1 MSSYLSYIIIVVLWS
16 FSVTRWV
23 DYFSIFGYYT
33 NETLPNCNFC
43 QNRFKILRNTKKTFE
58 KLPQTIRNLCQ
69 NGKFRQIWS
78 NCVLFTL
85 RQHVCCLLIVISSEI
100 QEHFVVRNML
110 CLLALKEICHS
121 SLAAAKMCIFT
132 HPPWYFAKQ

>member
-33 NETLPNCNFC
+33 NETLHNCNFC

-69 NGKFRQIWS
+69 NGEISPNLVKLCSFYIAATR
-78 NCVLFTL
+78 VLFAHCNFKWNSRAL
-85 RQHVCCLLIVISSEI
+85 CCTHYVMLACTQRDLPQFTCCSKNV
-100 QEHFVVRNML
+100 HFYASAMVF
-110 CLLALKEICHS
+110 C
-121 SLAAAKMCIFT
+121 
-132 HPPWYFAKQ
+132 